1 MATRS
6 GSVDPG
12 ALLYSPARARAVPEE
27 LDERSSTN
35 PACRRWVDSTSGS
48 AFQVY
53 TYRIAQAVASMAV
66 ALGGIDVLAFSG
78 GVGEH
83 REDVRRAIAD
93 QLRFLGEIEVEVV
106 PAQEDLVVAASVKA
120 LLAGNLA

>member
-1 MATRS
+1 MLYLLGERGLSPRGLDAALEHDS
-6 GSVDPG
+6 GLS
-12 ALLYSPARARAVPEE
+12 ALGG
-27 LDERSSTN
+27 LDK
-35 PACRRWVDSTSGS
+35 PL

-83 REDVRRAIAD
+83 RDDVRRAIAD
-93 QLRFLGEIEVEVV
+93 QLRFLGEIQVAVI
-106 PAQEDLVVAASVKA
+106 PAQEDLVVAASVEA
-120 LLAGNLA
+120 LLADNLA